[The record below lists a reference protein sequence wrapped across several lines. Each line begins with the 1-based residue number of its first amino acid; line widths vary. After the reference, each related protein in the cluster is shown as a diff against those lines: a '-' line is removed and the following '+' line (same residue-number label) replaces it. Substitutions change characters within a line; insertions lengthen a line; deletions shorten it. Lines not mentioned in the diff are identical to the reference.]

1 MEDIILNYIIG
12 EALIMIPVLWIVG
25 FIIKNTEVFDNKYIP
40 VFLLV
45 ASIGFTPILLGGYTA
60 TNIVQA
66 ILVAGGSV
74 FADQLAKQLIDSSH

>member
-1 MEDIILNYIIG
+1 MENILLNYIIG

-25 FIIKNTEVFDNKYIP
+25 FIIKNTEIVNNKYIP

-45 ASIGFTPILLGGYTA
+45 ASIGFTPILLGGFTA
-60 TNIVQA
+60 ANVVQA

-74 FADQLAKQLIDSSH
+74 FADQLVKQLVEDK